1 MTRRFDV
8 VIVGGG
14 TAGCVVASRLSED
27 VRRSVALIE
36 AGPDTSPG
44 HTDDVIWDSYPI
56 VAYFDPRH
64 HWRDLRVFHQ
74 PPPKAGADERVLR
87 RYEQARVMGGGSS
100 INGMMANRGA
110 PEDYDGWAADGA
122 VGWSWNEVLP
132 YFRKLERDADCDG
145 PMHGAEGPLPLR
157 RVPIEQWPGFSRAA
171 GRALEASGLPYVF
184 DQHEDFEPAWFPIVI
199 NNDGR
204 RRASTAAS
212 YLTSQVRARSNLTM
226 FPDTQ
231 ALRVTFDGR
240 KATGVDVR
248 IRGGVQEHVDAG
260 MVILTAGALHTPALL
275 QRSGVGDGS
284 TLQQLGIDVRVDKPA
299 VGRNLQEHPQIAV
312 SSLLDPSA
320 RQAWSLRRHIFAGFR
335 YSSGIEGCDPVD
347 MYGVIVNRGAWH
359 ALGQKLGGFL
369 IWVNRAYSQ
378 GWVEIE
384 SADPLAEPRVE
395 LNLLSDERDCLRL
408 QDALRRMAGYYRHP
422 EMQNAARYPF
432 PTSYTEKSRDLA
444 VVTLRNRLRVAP
456 WARLVDAPA
465 PVRRLV
471 VERKVAGDLSLFDIV
486 RDDAAL
492 EAFIRER
499 SHGTWHCCG
508 TTRMGAERDPRAV
521 TDATGRVFGVE
532 GLRVADASLMPAVP
546 RANTNL
552 PTVMIGEKI
561 AAAIVEEG
569 RI

>member
-275 QRSGVGDGS
+275 Q
-284 TLQQLGIDVRVDKPA
+284 
-299 VGRNLQEHPQIAV
+299 
-312 SSLLDPSA
+312 
-320 RQAWSLRRHIFAGFR
+320 
-335 YSSGIEGCDPVD
+335 
-347 MYGVIVNRGAWH
+347 
-359 ALGQKLGGFL
+359 
-369 IWVNRAYSQ
+369 
-378 GWVEIE
+378 
-384 SADPLAEPRVE
+384 
-395 LNLLSDERDCLRL
+395 
-408 QDALRRMAGYYRHP
+408 
-422 EMQNAARYPF
+422 
-432 PTSYTEKSRDLA
+432 
-444 VVTLRNRLRVAP
+444 
-456 WARLVDAPA
+456 
-465 PVRRLV
+465 
-471 VERKVAGDLSLFDIV
+471 
-486 RDDAAL
+486 
-492 EAFIRER
+492 
-499 SHGTWHCCG
+499 
-508 TTRMGAERDPRAV
+508 
-521 TDATGRVFGVE
+521 
-532 GLRVADASLMPAVP
+532 
-546 RANTNL
+546 
-552 PTVMIGEKI
+552 
-561 AAAIVEEG
+561 
-569 RI
+569 